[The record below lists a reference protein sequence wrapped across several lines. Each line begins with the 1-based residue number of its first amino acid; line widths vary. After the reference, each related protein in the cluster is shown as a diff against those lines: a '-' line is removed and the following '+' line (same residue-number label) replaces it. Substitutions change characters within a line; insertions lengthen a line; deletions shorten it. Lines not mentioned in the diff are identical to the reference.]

1 MKRGIKTAV
10 AVAAFGLAAAICTP
24 AQAQEI
30 PSLGGKNPVETV
42 SMAVRGLAGG
52 LTNGRAAL
60 DGLTGGQGAAPA
72 APGVVG
78 KASGTIERL
87 LGISAEHLTSG
98 AQLRDLTGGAS
109 LRDVAGGQP
118 LRGLT
123 GSGPLQDITG
133 GSNPLTGAGDSA
145 GHIIGATNGL
155 THSGARAVE
164 NVQGTVE
171 GAEGFTYQRPR
182 VEGLVD
188 GLNQAVPQGA
198 ERAGTLAPLVGN
210 LAPSEAGSLVGSVEP
225 VTRSASIDELS
236 PLLDSGSARSGEAA
250 TGTLRSVTGAV
261 RGVTEDLTR

>member
-24 AQAQEI
+24 AQAREI
-30 PSLGGKNPVETV
+30 PSLGGQNPVETV

-60 DGLTGGQGAAPA
+60 DGLTGGQGAPA
-72 APGVVG
+72 APGVMG

-98 AQLRDLTGGAS
+98 GPIRDLTGGAS
-109 LRDVAGGQP
+109 LRDVTGGAP

-123 GSGPLQDITG
+123 GSGPVQNLTG
-133 GSNPLTGAGDSA
+133 GADPLAGATDSA

-210 LAPSEAGSLVGSVEP
+210 LAPSEAGSLVGAVEP

-236 PLLDSGSARSGEAA
+236 PLLDSGSAHSGEAA
-250 TGTLRSVTGAV
+250 AGTLRSVTGAV
-261 RGVTEDLTR
+261 RGVTDDLTR